1 MNADFIQ
8 NPSHVSTGERLATLA
23 AILVA
28 AGSGPLLLV
37 AAEAGYGSFHDFGLK
52 IVLPSVAGLA
62 LLFAWAKGRRW
73 SRFSS
78 GLRASFWVGIL
89 ATLGL
94 DAVREIGFRLFH
106 SMPGDISMLMG
117 VLLTDRFMEG
127 STWYSDALGEL
138 DHLWNG
144 VTLAMV
150 YLLLLGRQRVWMAV
164 AYGLLVAV
172 GFMTSSV
179 VDAIGVG
186 TFGRDFGPG
195 FAVTVLLAH
204 IMFGGL
210 LGIGSRFTSGIG
222 KPLWK
227 RQQ

>member
-1 MNADFIQ
+1 MTAEINQ
-8 NPSHVSTGERLATLA
+8 YPSRVSTGERLATLA
-23 AILVA
+23 AVLAA

-37 AAEAGYGSFHDFGLK
+37 AAEAGYGSLHDFGLEV
-52 IVLPSVAGLA
+52 VLPSVAGLA
-62 LLFAWAKGRRW
+62 LLFVWAKGRRW
-73 SRFSS
+73 SRLSS
-78 GLRASFWVGIL
+78 GLRASFWIGIL

-94 DAVREIGFRLFH
+94 DIVREFGFRLFH